1 MKEIIP
7 TVKIINHAGVSS
19 IKDGMKRNNYS
30 LIERENKPKWI
41 RMTAH
46 QVNKNFSE
54 IKNSVADLKLST
66 VCEEAKCPN
75 LSECWSRGTATFM
88 LMGDTCTRACQ
99 FCSVNTGNPK
109 GWLDED
115 EPKNIAD
122 TVFKMSLKYIVLT
135 CVNRDDLADGG
146 AEHFAKTVE
155 EIKKKDSTIA
165 VEVLTS
171 DFNGSIESIKTVVES
186 PIKVF
191 AQNLETVERLTHP
204 IRDPR
209 AGYQKTLTVLKKAKE
224 LNPNIITKS
233 SIILGMGETDE
244 EINKTFEDLRLHEVD
259 IVTLGQ
265 YLRPT
270 LNHLPIDRWVTPDEF
285 EKYRKEGLEYGFK
298 EVVSGPFVR
307 SSYRAERALEFNNV
321 GLA

>member
-1 MKEIIP
+1 MKG
-7 TVKIINHAGVSS
+7 N
-19 IKDGMKRNNYS
+19 DYS

-122 TVFKMSLKYIVLT
+122 TVFKMGLKYIVLT

-186 PIKVF
+186 SIKVF

-224 LNPNIITKS
+224 LNSNIITKS

-270 LNHLPIDRWVTPDEF
+270 LNHLPIERWVTPDEF
-285 EKYRKEGLEYGFK
+285 EKYRKEGLKYGFK